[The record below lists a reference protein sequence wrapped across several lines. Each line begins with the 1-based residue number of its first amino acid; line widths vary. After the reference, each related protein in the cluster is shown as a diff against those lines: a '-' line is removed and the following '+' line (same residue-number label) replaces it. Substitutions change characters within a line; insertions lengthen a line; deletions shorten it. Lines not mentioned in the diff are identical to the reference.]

1 MQPEGKMRNRLQYGR
16 ALVNSG
22 LSGLRNGRVA
32 HLQRQPLYGV
42 LNESARGALG
52 LAAIGTCAAL
62 LGSCV
67 AARRSRSAKAVGYG
81 VAGSIIGLAVGL
93 AWKTREL
100 TASMG
105 RSALKEMSNVRAQS
119 GTNTGCRTTPSTTLR
134 PKAIG

>member
-1 MQPEGKMRNRLQYGR
+1 MKPEDRMKSGLQYGR

-22 LSGLRNGRVA
+22 LSGLRNGRDS
-32 HLQRQPLYGV
+32 HLHGQPLSDILTG
-42 LNESARGALG
+42 SARGALG

-67 AARRSRSAKAVGYG
+67 SGRRNRSAKAVGFG
-81 VAGSIIGLAVGL
+81 VVGSVIGLAVGL

-105 RSALKEMSNVRAQS
+105 RCALKEMGAVRDEHWLQTHPIDYA
-119 GTNTGCRTTPSTTLR
+119 
-134 PKAIG
+134 